1 AGGPPPAPAAA
12 APGGS
17 APAGGWVFGQPRP
30 SEPQCRYTTT
40 TVACRRA
47 ARTAA
52 TSRSDP
58 AEAMPGLAVPAVQ
71 AASVRSWIWLAARIA
86 TRVPRTVAYHGAYA
100 CPASAPMPTTG
111 IRWLPTAATRSAPPP
126 PPPSPPRPLP
136 PPPTPPPR

>member
-86 TRVPRTVAYHGAYA
+86 TPGPPTVAYPRAYPS
-100 CPASAPMPTTG
+100 PAAAPMPAPRIPG
-111 IRWLPTAATRSAPPP
+111 PPP
-126 PPPSPPRPLP
+126 AARGAARPTEPSSTPRGL
-136 PPPTPPPR
+136 